1 MNATELFFF
10 AYGNPAA
17 QGSKRHVGNG
27 VMVETSKDLP
37 SWRAAVIE
45 YAQKAYAGPPL
56 DGALELIVVFW
67 FPRPK
72 SAKKGARWKTTAPDL
87 DKLARGVGDA
97 LQIAGTIASDARIVR
112 LVVEKKLLPVFPD
125 WMQVAT
131 GADVT
136 VSVLDNGETA
146 K

>member
-1 MNATELFFF
+1 
-10 AYGNPAA
+10 
-17 QGSKRHVGNG
+17 
-27 VMVETSKDLP
+27 MVETSKNLP

-56 DGALELIVVFW
+56 DGALELTVTFW

-97 LQIAGTIASDARIVR
+97 CR
-112 LVVEKKLLPVFPD
+112 
-125 WMQVAT
+125 
-131 GADVT
+131 
-136 VSVLDNGETA
+136 
-146 K
+146 

>member
-1 MNATELFFF
+1 MTVTEVSFFV
-10 AYGNPAA
+10 YGLPAA
-17 QGSKRHVGNG
+17 QGSKRHVGKG
-27 VMVETSKDLP
+27 IMVETSKNLP

-56 DGALELIVVFW
+56 DGALELTVTFW

-72 SAKKGARWKTTAPDL
+72 SAKKGARWKTTAPDV
-87 DKLARGVGDA
+87 DKLARAVGDA
-97 LQIAGTIASDARIVR
+97 LKIAGTIVDDARIVR
-112 LVVEKKLLPVFPD
+112 LVVEKRHLLLPQGTAFSGI
-125 WMQVAT
+125 

-136 VSVLDNGETA
+136 VALLDNGGA

>member
-1 MNATELFFF
+1 VPARVCTTCGTNRHGGCQVSFF
-10 AYGNPAA
+10 AYGLPAA
-17 QGSKRHVGNG
+17 QGSKRSIGNNRF
-27 VMVETSKDLP
+27 VETSKNLP

-56 DGALELIVVFW
+56 DGALELTVTFW

-97 LQIAGTIASDARIVR
+97 LQIAGTIVERRPHRAAGGGEAASC
-112 LVVEKKLLPVFPD
+112 P
-125 WMQVAT
+125 T
-131 GADVT
+131 T
-136 VSVLDNGETA
+136 VSTVSSHRR
-146 K
+146 